1 MKQLAPTASPR
12 LPFPAPR
19 RLLLALGGVV
29 ALGASGCE
37 AGGDRGA
44 ASVAHTAAEQPPSHR
59 EIIAQGG
66 ILLDV
71 RTPAEFAGGHLD
83 GALNIPVDALAS
95 RLGELPADKT
105 IVVYCRSG
113 RRSAIAADLLTDAGR
128 KVIDIGTMG
137 AW

>member
-1 MKQLAPTASPR
+1 MKQIAPMTASPR
-12 LPFPAPR
+12 LPFPASR

-29 ALGASGCE
+29 ALVASGCE
-37 AGGDRGA
+37 AGDRGA
-44 ASVAHTAAEQPPSHR
+44 ANVARATVAQPSHR
-59 EIIAQGG
+59 EVIAQGG

-71 RTPAEFAGGHLD
+71 RTPGEGAGGHLD

-95 RLGELPADKT
+95 RVGELPADKT

-113 RRSAIAADLLTDAGR
+113 RRSAIAADLLTAEGR